1 MNEYTEHHTRRENMP
16 GLTLPDTL
24 NYDTIRSG
32 STRRWATEHLTR
44 SSGNGLRSNAP
55 RKKPKSRVREMP
67 GSSSAGALRFHL
79 DVARCGLAG
88 HRPYSDGCLP
98 RPGPAVPPGDLRPG
112 DGHRRGDVPGPAA
125 VGGTGQWGGAERTR
139 HRRTLAGQA
148 VTDGAAA

>member
-55 RKKPKSRVREMP
+55 RKKPKSRVREMS
-67 GSSSAGALRFHL
+67 GSS
-79 DVARCGLAG
+79 GLAVVG
-88 HRPYSDGCLP
+88 HVSGVTPD
-98 RPGPAVPPGDLRPG
+98 
-112 DGHRRGDVPGPAA
+112 RRWL
-125 VGGTGQWGGAERTR
+125 GTGEPDSPE
-139 HRRTLAGQA
+139 
-148 VTDGAAA
+148 V

>member
-67 GSSSAGALRFHL
+67 GSSLPHKLRKSRSVAQRLFHMYRKVEAARALSRRALTYNYAQSEPAMH
-79 DVARCGLAG
+79 VAMASKITGTQHSFEVANEALQIFSGRGLT
-88 HRPYSDGCLP
+88 
-98 RPGPAVPPGDLRPG
+98 PAYPI
-112 DGHRRGDVPGPAA
+112 
-125 VGGTGQWGGAERTR
+125 E
-139 HRRTLAGQA
+139 
-148 VTDGAAA
+148 

>member
-67 GSSSAGALRFHL
+67 GSSAEQPVTQAIPIHGEHAHPHGMVETSRVTPIHS
-79 DVARCGLAG
+79 G
-88 HRPYSDGCLP
+88 HPIPLI
-98 RPGPAVPPGDLRPG
+98 
-112 DGHRRGDVPGPAA
+112 GHH
-125 VGGTGQWGGAERTR
+125 Q
-139 HRRTLAGQA
+139 
-148 VTDGAAA
+148 